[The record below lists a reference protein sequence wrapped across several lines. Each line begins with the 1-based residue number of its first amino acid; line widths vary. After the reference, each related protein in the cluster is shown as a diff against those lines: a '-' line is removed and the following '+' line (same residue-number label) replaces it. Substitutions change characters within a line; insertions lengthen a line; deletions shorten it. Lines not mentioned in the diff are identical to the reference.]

1 MPTYH
6 QVESLVN
13 RFLPL
18 IQNAKHL
25 CKHLQLEF
33 PPFYAEH
40 WLLKLPPPMH
50 NTLGIFIC

>member
-6 QVESLVN
+6 QVESFLIW
-13 RFLPL
+13 FLPL
-18 IQNAKHL
+18 IQNITHL

-40 WLLKLPPPMH
+40 VAFEIASPYA
-50 NTLGIFIC
+50 

>member
-18 IQNAKHL
+18 IQNVKHL